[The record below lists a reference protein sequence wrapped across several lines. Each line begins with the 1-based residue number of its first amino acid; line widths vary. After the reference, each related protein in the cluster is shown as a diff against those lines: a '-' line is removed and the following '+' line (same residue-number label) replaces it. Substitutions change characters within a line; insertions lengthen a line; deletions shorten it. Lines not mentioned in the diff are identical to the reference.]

1 MSRLISTV
9 CAATLMASTAV
20 IPSTASPLGPQP
32 SFEVNDSLI
41 QVGSKNRYDRDRYIY
56 RDRYYGKNRYNY
68 KRHNNNNN
76 WWIPGAII
84 GGIIIGGA
92 LSQPRYRQVQP
103 AGSCGYWSQRCSANW
118 SRPSDY
124 RGCMRYYGCY

>member
-1 MSRLISTV
+1 MRRLVSTV
-9 CAATLMASTAV
+9 CAATLVASTSV
-20 IPSTASPLGPQP
+20 IPATASPLVPQP
-32 SFEVNDSLI
+32 SFEVNNSLI
-41 QVGSKNRYDRDRYIY
+41 LVGSKNRDHGKRRYH
-56 RDRYYGKNRYNY
+56 GKRRHNY
-68 KRHNNNNN
+68 KRYDNNNN

-92 LSQPRYRQVQP
+92 LSQPRYRQP

>member
-1 MSRLISTV
+1 MRTLISTV
-9 CAATLMASTAV
+9 CAATLVASTVVVPA
-20 IPSTASPLGPQP
+20 TASPLVPQP
-32 SFEVNDSLI
+32 TFELNNPLI
-41 QVGSKNRYDRDRYIY
+41 QVGSRNRHHGRERHHGKRHYNYNRYDY
-56 RDRYYGKNRYNY
+56 
-68 KRHNNNNN
+68 NNN

-92 LSQPRYRQVQP
+92 LSQQRYRQP